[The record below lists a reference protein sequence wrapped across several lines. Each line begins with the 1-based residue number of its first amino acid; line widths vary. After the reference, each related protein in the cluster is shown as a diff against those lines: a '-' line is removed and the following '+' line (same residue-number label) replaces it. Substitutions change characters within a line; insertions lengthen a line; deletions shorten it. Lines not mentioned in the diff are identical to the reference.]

1 MLIEVAGMTTEWH
14 WCSFLNM
21 GLHYFFRVDKKENKA
36 CERMQNEPCHFL
48 MSSMMFRTVNSDVCW
63 SQWSCLQTE
72 RSVLDAVCSGFDLP
86 CTEEAPTCLE
96 TCGRMR
102 ECGRHRCMEHCHVGP
117 CSTVCLHNLTDTCC
131 YTPQVL
137 WHCRFT
143 PNKES
148 TLYYIVGLQEEAR
161 LSYKQQILVRI
172 ALCGSEDVRIDQLR
186 FLARC
191 HTRRLNQ
198 A

>member
-1 MLIEVAGMTTEWH
+1 MAIVMLIEVAGMTTEWH

-117 CSTVCLHNLTDTCC
+117 CSTVCLHNLTHAVTHLKFFDTVGSVPIRNPLC
-131 YTPQVL
+131 
-137 WHCRFT
+137 
-143 PNKES
+143 S
-148 TLYYIVGLQEEAR
+148 TLSGFKKKLDC
-161 LSYKQQILVRI
+161 RI
-172 ALCGSEDVRIDQLR
+172 NSRS
-186 FLARC
+186 
-191 HTRRLNQ
+191 
-198 A
+198 